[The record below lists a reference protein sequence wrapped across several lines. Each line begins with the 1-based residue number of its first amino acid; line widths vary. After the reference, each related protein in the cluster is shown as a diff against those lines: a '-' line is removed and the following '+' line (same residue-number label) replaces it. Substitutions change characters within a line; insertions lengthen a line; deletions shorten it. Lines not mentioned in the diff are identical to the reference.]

1 MQPHSESS
9 RLIASAA
16 MIQGAELA
24 SLPAAHKPI
33 VWSIAGSDSGGGA
46 GIQADIL
53 TMRAFGVHACT
64 LITAITAQSSVE
76 VARVEQ
82 VSAAMLAA
90 QWQTLLADLPPV
102 AIKVGLVAS
111 QEQQQQLAALFATLP
126 KTLPIIID
134 PVLIASCGDSL
145 LLKGQQAST
154 RLPELYR
161 YAHVLTPNLPEL
173 AALTGLPVASP
184 AQILAAAQT
193 LLTQGVAAVLVK
205 GGHASGCQHLAL
217 DYLVSAT
224 AQAWLASPR
233 ISTPHNHGT
242 GCSLA
247 SAIASAL
254 ALGYPLEDAIVLAK
268 AYLHRSLQAAY
279 ATGKGPG
286 TLEHRSLPVA
296 TDHFPVW
303 LTTTQ
308 VQQLYQGASL
318 TDVQPTAAAFAPL
331 TNPDMGLYPVVD
343 SVAWLKRLLPLGI
356 KTIQLRIK
364 AVADPAQLVA
374 EITAAI
380 ALGEQYQAQL
390 FINDHWQLAL
400 QLGAYGV
407 HLGQEDLATADL
419 HALQQAG
426 IRLGISTHGYAELL
440 RAKALQP
447 SYIALGHIFPTK
459 TKQMPSKPQ
468 GLARLTHYVQ
478 LAAPF
483 PTVAIGGI
491 NAARLSAVAAT
502 GVNSIAVVT
511 AITEAA
517 EPEQATRELMA
528 RLAQAREI
536 TQAKEIAQM
545 SQLTEEQPVISAPA
559 LPSTNSLEQVNVQ
572 VDAVCQN

>member
-1 MQPHSESS
+1 MQPHSEPS
-9 RLIASAA
+9 RFTATAA
-16 MIQGAELA
+16 AKIQGTELA
-24 SLPAAHKPI
+24 PPPAAHKSI

-46 GIQADIL
+46 GIQADLL

-76 VARVEQ
+76 VARVEP
-82 VSAAMLAA
+82 VSKAMLDA
-90 QWQTLLADLPPV
+90 QWQTLLADLPPM
-102 AIKVGLVAS
+102 AIKIGLVAS
-111 QEQQQQLAALFATLP
+111 REQQQQLAALLATLP
-126 KTLPIIID
+126 AATPVIID
-134 PVLIASCGDSL
+134 PVLIASCGDALTLEQGSN
-145 LLKGQQAST
+145 T
-154 RLPELYR
+154 LPELYS
-161 YAHVLTPNLPEL
+161 YASLLTPNLPEL
-173 AALTGLPVASP
+173 AALTGLPVTTADE
-184 AQILAAAQT
+184 ILAAT
-193 LLTQGVAAVLVK
+193 ECLLAQGVRAVLVK
-205 GGHASGCQHLAL
+205 GGHASGCQYLAL
-217 DYLVSAT
+217 DYLAT
-224 AQAWLASPR
+224 ATQQYWLASPR
-233 ISTPHNHGT
+233 IDTEHNHGT

-254 ALGYPLEDAIVLAK
+254 ALGYPLADAIVLAK
-268 AYLHRSLQAAY
+268 AYLNRSLQAAY

-286 TLEHRSLPVA
+286 TLEHLSLPVA
-296 TDHFPVW
+296 TNYFPVW

-308 VQQLYQGASL
+308 VQQLYQGATL

-331 TNPDMGLYPVVD
+331 TYPDMGLYPVVE

-364 AVADPAQLVA
+364 AADPAQLVA

-380 ALGEQYQAQL
+380 ALGKQYQAQV

-419 HALQQAG
+419 HALQQVG

-440 RAKALQP
+440 QAKALQP

-468 GLARLTHYVQ
+468 GLARLAQYVQ

-528 RLAQAREI
+528 RLAQA
-536 TQAKEIAQM
+536 
-545 SQLTEEQPVISAPA
+545 LTSRQSSAFVK
-559 LPSTNSLEQVNVQ
+559 NQVN
-572 VDAVCQN
+572 AACQN

>member
-1 MQPHSESS
+1 MQPHSEPF
-9 RLIASAA
+9 RLTATAAAKMQRTESAPP
-16 MIQGAELA
+16 
-24 SLPAAHKPI
+24 PAAHKSI

-46 GIQADIL
+46 GIQADLL
-53 TMRAFGVHACT
+53 TMRAFGVHGCT

-76 VARVEQ
+76 VARVEP
-82 VSAAMLAA
+82 VSKAMLDA
-90 QWQTLLADLPPV
+90 QWQTLRADLPPM
-102 AIKVGLVAS
+102 AIKIGLVAS
-111 QEQQQQLAALFATLP
+111 REQQQQLAALLATLP
-126 KTLPIIID
+126 AATPVIID
-134 PVLIASCGDSL
+134 PVLIASCGDALTLEQGSN
-145 LLKGQQAST
+145 T
-154 RLPELYR
+154 LPELYR
-161 YAHVLTPNLPEL
+161 YASLLTPNLPEL
-173 AALTGLPVASP
+173 AALTGLPVTTPDEIVA
-184 AQILAAAQT
+184 ATECLLA
-193 LLTQGVAAVLVK
+193 QGVRAVLVK
-205 GGHASGCQHLAL
+205 GGHASGCKYLAL
-217 DYLVSAT
+217 DYLAT
-224 AQAWLASPR
+224 ATQQYWLASPR
-233 ISTPHNHGT
+233 IDTEHNHGT

-254 ALGYPLEDAIVLAK
+254 ALGYPLADAIVLAK
-268 AYLHRSLQAAY
+268 AYLNRSLQAAY

-286 TLEHRSLPVA
+286 TLEHLSLPVA
-296 TDHFPVW
+296 TNYFPVW

-308 VQQLYQGASL
+308 VQQLYQGATL
-318 TDVQPTAAAFAPL
+318 TDVQPTAAAFSPL
-331 TNPDMGLYPVVD
+331 TYPDMGLYPVVE

-356 KTIQLRIK
+356 NTIQLRIK
-364 AVADPAQLVA
+364 AAADPAQLVA

-380 ALGEQYQAQL
+380 ALGKQYQAQV

-468 GLARLTHYVQ
+468 GLARLAQYVQ

-491 NAARLSAVAAT
+491 NAERLSAVAAT

-517 EPEQATRELMA
+517 EPEQATQELMV
-528 RLAQAREI
+528 RLAQATEI
-536 TQAKEIAQM
+536 TQM

-559 LPSTNSLEQVNVQ
+559 LLSTKSLEQVNVQ

>member
-1 MQPHSESS
+1 MQPHSE
-9 RLIASAA
+9 LMPQAA
-16 MIQGAELA
+16 KMSGNKTV
-24 SLPAAHKPI
+24 AAKAI

-46 GIQADIL
+46 GIQADLL
-53 TMRAFGVHACT
+53 TMRAFGVHGCS

-76 VARVEQ
+76 VARVEL
-82 VSAAMLAA
+82 VSEQMLAA
-90 QWQTLLADLPPV
+90 QWHTLLADLPPV

-111 QEQQQQLAALFATLP
+111 QAQQQQLAELFSTLP
-126 KTLPIIID
+126 KTIPIIID

-145 LLKGQQAST
+145 LLEHEQAS
-154 RLPELYR
+154 RCLPELYR
-161 YAHVLTPNLPEL
+161 CASLLTPNLPEL

-205 GGHASGCQHLAL
+205 GGHASGCKQLAL

-224 AQAWLASPR
+224 QQAWLASPR
-233 ISTPHNHGT
+233 IETAHNHGT

-254 ALGYPLEDAIVLAK
+254 ALGYPLDDAIVLAK
-268 AYLHRSLQAAY
+268 AYLNRGLSAAY
-279 ATGKGPG
+279 ATGQGAG
-286 TLEHRSLPVA
+286 TLSHLPLPVA
-296 TDHFPVW
+296 VEYFPHW
-303 LTTTQ
+303 LNTAQ
-308 VQQLYQGASL
+308 VQALYQGATL
-318 TDVQPTAAAFAPL
+318 ADLQPSSAAFSPL
-331 TNPDMGLYPVVD
+331 AQAEMGLYPVVD

-356 KTIQLRIK
+356 NTIQLRIK
-364 AVADPAQLVA
+364 TTDQQQLSA
-374 EITAAI
+374 EIAAAI
-380 ALGEQYQAQL
+380 ALGKQYQAQV

-419 HALQQAG
+419 NALRQAG
-426 IRLGISTHGYAELL
+426 IRLGVSTHGYAELL

-459 TKQMPSKPQ
+459 TKQMPSQPQ
-468 GLARLTHYVQ
+468 GVARLAQYVP
-478 LAAPF
+478 LAAPY

-491 NAARLSAVAAT
+491 NAERLAVVAAT

-517 EPEQATRELMA
+517 DPEQATQQLMA
-528 RLAQAREI
+528 CLAQAKNSM
-536 TQAKEIAQM
+536 QAQQVMPA
-545 SQLTEEQPVISAPA
+545 SALTVSKKPA
-559 LPSTNSLEQVNVQ
+559 DVKDE
-572 VDAVCQN
+572 VDAYV

>member
-1 MQPHSESS
+1 MQPHSEPFH
-9 RLIASAA
+9 LTAA
-16 MIQGAELA
+16 TTQGTELS
-24 SLPAAHKPI
+24 SLPAAQKPI

-76 VARVEQ
+76 VARVEL

-102 AIKVGLVAS
+102 AIKIGLVAS
-111 QEQQQQLAALFATLP
+111 REQQQQLAELLATLP
-126 KTLPIIID
+126 KTIPIIID

-145 LLKGQQAST
+145 LVKGQQVST
-154 RLPELYR
+154 HLPELYR
-161 YAHVLTPNLPEL
+161 YAHLLTPNLPEL

-184 AQILAAAQT
+184 AQIIAAAQT
-193 LLTQGVAAVLVK
+193 LLAQGGAAVLVK

-233 ISTPHNHGT
+233 IATPHNHGT
-242 GCSLA
+242 GCCLS

-254 ALGYPLEDAIVLAK
+254 VLGYPLADAIVLAK
-268 AYLHRSLQAAY
+268 AYLNRSLQAAY

-286 TLEHRSLPVA
+286 TLEHLSLPVA
-296 TDHFPVW
+296 SDDFPVW

-318 TDVQPTAAAFAPL
+318 TDLQPTAAAFAPL
-331 TNPDMGLYPVVD
+331 TYPDMGLYPVVD
-343 SVAWLKRLLPLGI
+343 SVAWLTRLLPLGI

-364 AVADPAQLVA
+364 AAAVPAQLVA

-380 ALGEQYQAQL
+380 ALGKQYQAQV

-468 GLARLTHYVQ
+468 GLARLAQYVQ
-478 LAAPF
+478 LAAPY

-491 NAARLSAVAAT
+491 NAERLSAVAAT

-517 EPEQATRELMA
+517 EPEQATQELMA
-528 RLAQAREI
+528 RLALAKMS
-536 TQAKEIAQM
+536 TQ
-545 SQLTEEQPVISAPA
+545 SSAFVKD
-559 LPSTNSLEQVNVQ
+559 QVEV
-572 VDAVCQN
+572 VCQN